1 MTLTLGFGLWHAPEL
16 CSSPGRQDQHLP
28 IWGRRADLASGFR
41 KPTRSL
47 DSGARGGSLGGTQS
61 WTSGFVAKE
70 TPSIG
75 PIVREALGQ

>member
-28 IWGRRADLASGFR
+28 IWGRGADLASGFW
-41 KPTRSL
+41 KPIRSL
-47 DSGARGGSLGGTQS
+47 DSWARGGLLGWTHS
-61 WTSGFVAKE
+61 WTSGLVAKE

-75 PIVREALGQ
+75 PIAREALGQ